1 MELEELKKLTGE
13 SDDEILSPLLLRAEN
28 IILTETNRNK
38 ITPTLERLVPEL
50 VLELLNRQ
58 GNEGEQA
65 RSEGGISVSYV
76 DGISSHLLAS
86 IRNHRLARV
95 SGRAFEKE

>member
-1 MELEELKKLTGE
+1 MELEELKKMTGE
-13 SDDEILSPLLLRAEN
+13 SNDEILSSLLLRAKN
-28 IILTETNRNK
+28 IILTEANRQK
-38 ITPTLERLVPEL
+38 LTPALERLLPEL

-58 GNEGEQA
+58 GSEGEQS
-65 RSEGGISVSYV
+65 RSEGGVSVSYV

-86 IRNHRLARV
+86 IRNYRLAKV

>member
-1 MELEELKKLTGE
+1 MELENLKQLTGE
-13 SDDEILSPLLLRAEN
+13 SDDKLLSSLLLRAEN

-38 ITPTLERLVPEL
+38 LTPALKRLLPEL
-50 VLELLNRQ
+50 VIELYNRS
-58 GNEGEQA
+58 GSEGEQS
-65 RSEGGISVSYV
+65 RSEGGVSVSYL

-86 IRNHRLARV
+86 IRNQRLVRV